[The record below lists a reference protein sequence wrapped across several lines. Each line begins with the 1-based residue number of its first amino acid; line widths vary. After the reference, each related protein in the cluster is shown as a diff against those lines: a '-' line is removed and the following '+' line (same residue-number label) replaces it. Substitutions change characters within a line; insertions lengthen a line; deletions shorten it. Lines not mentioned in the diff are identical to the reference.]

1 MNDLVNHSR
10 CKCGHES
17 SPEVVSG
24 ATLRLSMGVV
34 LQLLFYDTTSLGP
47 CGHRLFGDR
56 VSYLYECL
64 HRRYSS
70 YKEVCSLHS
79 HLLLWLPTALQGMS
93 LKGVSFQLSCTL
105 DGR

>member
-1 MNDLVNHSR
+1 MNDPVNHSR

-47 CGHRLFGDR
+47 CGDR

-79 HLLLWLPTALQGMS
+79 HLLLWLLTVLQGMS